1 MFKKQW
7 TSFLFVNVTGYFR
20 AIVIKT
26 ACTDTETDRLIN
38 GIELKAQKLNHK
50 LTDN

>member
-26 ACTDTETDRLIN
+26 ACTDTVTDRCTN
-38 GIELKAQKLNHK
+38 AIELKTQK
-50 LTDN
+50 